1 MKILVTDKIAEG
13 GLELLRAEGWEVC
26 QVGPKDLDAIKAAL
40 TDANA
45 WLLRSGT
52 KVTPELLGAAPN
64 LKAVGRAGVGV
75 DNIDL
80 DAATR
85 RGVLVMNTPGGNAV
99 SVAEHTLGL
108 LLALARKIPG
118 ATASMQEGKWEKKL
132 FGGTELR
139 GKTLGIVGLGRIGQ
153 EVARRAQAFE
163 MQVCAHDPFVAQT
176 LGRDLGVELLPLED
190 LLPRADYLTLHVA
203 FTPQTDKLLNKESLA
218 QCKRGIR
225 IANTARGELVDED
238 ALLEALESG
247 QVAGAALDVFATEP
261 PGDSPLIKHPNLI
274 ATPHIG
280 GSSAE
285 AQEEVGI
292 KIAEQVR
299 DFLKTGVVRNAVN
312 LPGVSEEEYRRLRP
326 YLELAERLGAFASQ
340 VAGAAARVHLTYAG
354 EVGELNTALLRNA
367 VLKGVLRQVL
377 DEPANLVNAATL
389 AADRGLTVQES
400 RVRRSEGFPDTVG
413 VMLAQDSLL
422 PLETGASQFA
432 VEGTVVQG
440 QELRLLSIDGIDV
453 EAPLEGNLIYTR
465 NRDVPGVIGHIGTVL
480 GARNVNIATFAL
492 GRREGGGSTGSQGKG
507 GGAEAL
513 AIIRVDDAPPE
524 AVLEAL
530 RGISAVTFTRLV
542 QL

>member
-26 QVGPKDLDAIKAAL
+26 TVGPKEIEEIKKAL
-40 TDANA
+40 GEANA

-52 KVTPELLGAAPN
+52 QITAELLDCAPN

-99 SVAEHTLGL
+99 SVAEHALGL

-118 ATASMQEGKWEKKL
+118 AAASMSAGKWEKKQ

-139 GKTLGIVGLGRIGQ
+139 GKTLGLVGLGRIGQ
-153 EVARRAQAFE
+153 AVARRAQAFE
-163 MQVCAHDPFVAQT
+163 MNVCAHDPFVAET
-176 LGRDLGVELLPLED
+176 LGRDLGVELLSLED
-190 LLPRADYLTLHVA
+190 LLATADYLSLHVGL
-203 FTPQTDKLLNKESLA
+203 TPQTDRLLNQERLA
-218 QCKRGIR
+218 MCKKGVR
-225 IANTARGELVDED
+225 IVNTARGELVEEAAMID
-238 ALLEALESG
+238 ALESG
-247 QVAGAALDVFATEP
+247 QVAAAALDVFPTEP
-261 PGDSPLIKHPNLI
+261 PGRSPLVTHPNVI

-292 KIAEQVR
+292 QIAEQVR

-312 LPGVSEEEYRRLRP
+312 LTGVSEEEYRRLRP
-326 YLELAERLGAFASQ
+326 YLDLAERLGSFAAQ
-340 VAGAAARVHLTYAG
+340 LAGPSNRVRLTYSG
-354 EVGELNTALLRNA
+354 EVGELNTVLLRNA
-367 VLKGVLRQVL
+367 ALKGVLGRVL
-377 DEPANLVNAATL
+377 DEPANLVNAGTL
-389 AADRGLTVQES
+389 AAERGLTVQET
-400 RVRRSEGFPDTVG
+400 RVPSSAGYPDTLCVTF
-413 VMLAQDSLL
+413 VQDTLL
-422 PLETGASQFA
+422 PLETGTEKFS
-432 VEGTVVQG
+432 VEGAVVHGNQ
-440 QELRLLSIDGIDV
+440 LRVLSIDGIDI

-465 NRDVPGVIGHIGTVL
+465 NRDVPGVIGQIGTVL

-492 GRREGGGSTGSQGKG
+492 GRRENSGSTGSRGSG

-513 AIIRVDDAPPE
+513 ALIRVDDAPPE

-530 RGISAVTFTRLV
+530 RGISAVTFARLV